1 MDWKEWCSRTV
12 SHVRFKPDRKTIEK
26 ELTDH
31 YEDHK
36 RDLER
41 IGYAPKLAAE
51 RALRAMGDADAVGE
65 ALNRAHKPWLG
76 WLWEVSRVLVLSLF
90 LLTAVILLRNS
101 QWTAQEMID
110 RTVDQFTWQA
120 PPVGADCAVTEYA
133 TLYLAPGEVT
143 EKDGGYQVALNLWV
157 ETGDPRTGLPRIHRY
172 MSVEDDQGPIPID
185 SRSED
190 GTWPDNYVSQGFS
203 SVSYGWT
210 RHQVVY
216 SLYLDHR
223 PEWVE
228 ITYPHGGNDWVL
240 RAEWGAAE

>member
-1 MDWKEWCSRTV
+1 
-12 SHVRFKPDRKTIEK
+12 
-26 ELTDH
+26 
-31 YEDHK
+31 
-36 RDLER
+36 
-41 IGYAPKLAAE
+41 
-51 RALRAMGDADAVGE
+51 
-65 ALNRAHKPWLG
+65 
-76 WLWEVSRVLVLSLF
+76 
-90 LLTAVILLRNS
+90 
-101 QWTAQEMID
+101 
-110 RTVDQFTWQA
+110 
-120 PPVGADCAVTEYA
+120 
-133 TLYLAPGEVT
+133 
-143 EKDGGYQVALNLWV
+143 
-157 ETGDPRTGLPRIHRY
+157 